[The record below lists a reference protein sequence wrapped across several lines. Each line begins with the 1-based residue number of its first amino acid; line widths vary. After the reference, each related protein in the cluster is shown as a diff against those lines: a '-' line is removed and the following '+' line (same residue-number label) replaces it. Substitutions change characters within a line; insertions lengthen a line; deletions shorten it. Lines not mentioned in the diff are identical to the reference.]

1 MFKEKS
7 SKKRIATTG
16 NTKYASTLDAKHQT
30 MLTTMQE
37 SRTKLD
43 IMINEKSELHNQL
56 KQYENVIAGMK
67 SDGMIDTPEYD
78 AFWSSNIQLTEN
90 IKALDK
96 QIAYLSDNKD
106 EIEYYEDTAKILF
119 QYYSLLENQE
129 TNTSTHTISLAPVRA
144 TKGRK
149 KLLPVASRSI
159 LEALQIT
166 ATCPEEDDCCAG
178 SSPSTSPAMPPPVTT
193 QGIDKTSLVDEY
205 LAAVDINY
213 VRKKNYETSGVC
225 EECQVPLICL
235 QQDGIMVCSQCG
247 YQELLLVEQNR
258 PILRQPSKEASH
270 FSYKRINHFKE
281 WCAQIQGK
289 ESTDIPT
296 EIFEKIL
303 AEIKKEKITDTKKI
317 TYSKMRSILKK
328 LKVNKYYEHIVY
340 IINRINGAP
349 TPHFP
354 PELED
359 KLCNMFKEI
368 QGPFLKYCPPTRKN
382 FLSYGYVLG
391 KFFQILGLDE
401 YMHCCHFLK
410 SREKLHVQ
418 DMIFSKICKDLG
430 WPYIPSL

>member
-7 SKKRIATTG
+7 SKKRIVTPHNAKDT
-16 NTKYASTLDAKHQT
+16 STLDAKHQN
-30 MLTTMQE
+30 
-37 SRTKLD
+37 
-43 IMINEKSELHNQL
+43 MINTLSEKRLHLHDMIKERCEIHNQIHF
-56 KQYENVIAGMK
+56 YDNMISNMK
-67 SDGMIDTPEYD
+67 TNDLIDTLEYD
-78 AFWSSNIQLTEN
+78 AIWTSNIQLKERIRSLDRN
-90 IKALDK
+90 I
-96 QIAYLSDNKD
+96 QYLSEGRD
-106 EIEYYEDTAKILF
+106 EIEYYEDTAKVLF
-119 QYYSLLENQE
+119 EYYDLLENQE
-129 TNTSTHTISLAPVRA
+129 RNTSTHTISLAPVRA

-166 ATCPEEDDCCAG
+166 PTQPMDDEDAC
-178 SSPSTSPAMPPPVTT
+178 SPSTSPSMPPPVTT
-193 QGIDKTSLVDEY
+193 QGIDKLSLVDEY
-205 LAAVDINY
+205 LAAVDSNY
-213 VRKKNYETSGVC
+213 VRKKNHENLGVC

-303 AEIKKEKITDTKKI
+303 AEIRKEKITDTKKI
-317 TYSKMRSILKK
+317 TYGKMREILKK
-328 LKVNKYYEHIVY
+328 LKVNKYYEHIIY
-340 IINRINGAP
+340 IINRINGSP

-354 PELED
+354 PELEE

-382 FLSYGYVLG
+382 FLSYSYVLG

-401 YMHCCHFLK
+401 YLHCCQSLK

-418 DMIFSKICKDLG
+418 DMIFSKICRDLG
-430 WPYIPSL
+430 WPFFPSL